1 MLNGIETLFLVAIVL
16 VVQLSATTNNSFID
30 DVLKNTSAIEDRNT
44 SVSPSIGS
52 SHLKIPPPGP
62 NCEIKRSCDPSMY
75 EKGCDTSKR
84 KFIIF
89 GNDGSGIGNQLVF
102 FPSVYAIAIG
112 QGRLEIR
119 NGK

>member
-52 SHLKIPPPGP
+52 SHLKIPP
-62 NCEIKRSCDPSMY
+62 
-75 EKGCDTSKR
+75 
-84 KFIIF
+84 FIHHAF
-89 GNDGSGIGNQLVF
+89 L
-102 FPSVYAIAIG
+102 
-112 QGRLEIR
+112 
-119 NGK
+119 

>member
-75 EKGCDTSKR
+75 EKGCDTSTPPLAR
-84 KFIIF
+84 V
-89 GNDGSGIGNQLVF
+89 S
-102 FPSVYAIAIG
+102 
-112 QGRLEIR
+112 
-119 NGK
+119 